1 MDNFLILFC
10 IGGMAF
16 GVLGLGVC
24 CIMLIYTD
32 IKQRKEWKQAE
43 QEKKQKLILWLVS
56 HVPNNEYENY
66 VNELFQNG
74 GQEKRGIVELIT
86 GKEWNNE

>member
-1 MDNFLILFC
+1 MDYYTTLLI
-10 IGGMAF
+10 IGGMSI
-16 GVLGLGVC
+16 GVLGLGFC
-24 CIMLIYTD
+24 CFMLVFID
-32 IKQRKEWKQAE
+32 IKERIKQKKEE
-43 QEKKQKLILWLVS
+43 QEKRQKLILWLVS

-66 VNELFQNG
+66 VNELFQGG